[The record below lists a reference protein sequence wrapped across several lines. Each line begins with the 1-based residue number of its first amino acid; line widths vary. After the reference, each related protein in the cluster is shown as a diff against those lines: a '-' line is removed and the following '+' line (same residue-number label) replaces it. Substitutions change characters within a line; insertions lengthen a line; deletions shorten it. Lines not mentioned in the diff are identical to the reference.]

1 MQKLNLANEHIG
13 KTADLAEAAINDTRL
28 AVDCLYRTREEMRD
42 DLQEGMETTKEDI
55 QTITESLH
63 NYLSKLMEA
72 AVRST
77 SSNTGEMTHHQ
88 EEGLTQSTYA
98 KH

>member
-1 MQKLNLANEHIG
+1 
-13 KTADLAEAAINDTRL
+13 
-28 AVDCLYRTREEMRD
+28 
-42 DLQEGMETTKEDI
+42 METTKEDI

-63 NYLSKLMEA
+63 NYLSKLMEP

-88 EEGLTQSTYA
+88 EEGLTQSHMQSIEQLTTSLHLSTLTRSRV
-98 KH
+98 KERQVLIDTVPSTEPNHIGELTK